1 MYLLRLS
8 RGSNEPYNV
17 LKGKPADENS
27 LSDLEKVFL
36 LWFNMTMMMTM
47 MTMVMAMMMI
57 LMIR

>member
-8 RGSNEPYNV
+8 RGSNEPHNV
-17 LKGKPADENS
+17 FKGEPADENS

-47 MTMVMAMMMI
+47 MTMVMTIMMI